1 MKIACIGG
9 VKHGKVKDAI
19 NGFNK
24 SDLNWEFEAELPR
37 TPPTFQGSVVT
48 YNISTD
54 YQKYLLKILKKD
66 GELKYFY
73 VAKDLPRDEIK
84 SGLEECW
91 GLSDNLGYD
100 FD

>member
-9 VKHGKVKDAI
+9 VKHGKVKDVL

-24 SDLNWEFEAELPR
+24 NELDWEFKADLPPQ
-37 TPPTFQGSVVT
+37 PPTRQGGVVT
-48 YNISTD
+48 FTTSND
-54 YQKYLLKILKKD
+54 YQIYHLKVLKKH

-73 VAKDLPRDEIK
+73 VAKDLPLEEIK

-91 GLSDNLGYD
+91 ERSDNLGYD

>member
-9 VKHGKVKDAI
+9 VKHGKVKDVL

-24 SDLNWEFEAELPR
+24 NELDWEFKAELPIR
-37 TPPTFQGSVVT
+37 PQVYEDRPFTINLNAEYQT
-48 YNISTD
+48 Y
-54 YQKYLLKILKKD
+54 QLKVLKKH

-91 GLSDNLGYD
+91 ELSDNLGYD